1 MLAEYFVSPIRI
13 EEIRR
18 RPAGHLLEG
27 FTQELHQA
35 GYAQITARKHLR
47 AAEHLVH
54 WTGGRDIP
62 VSSLEERFIEEFS
75 QHLNLC
81 QCPGYGRSHRL
92 ELENGARLFIGY
104 LRRTGVRR
112 TPIYQERNE
121 KPTLL
126 VSFDRWMRQQRG
138 TCDATLCNYGL
149 DLRDMLKKLGEDP
162 ARFHAQALRSFVLER
177 TQRCGWA
184 TAKRCVTA
192 VRAFLRFLIADGR
205 CAAGLDASIPAF
217 AHWRLSALPRYLQSE
232 DVERVIASCDP
243 STPIGARNRAILLLL
258 ARLGLCA
265 GDIVQLRLD
274 DIDWKEAGIHV
285 AGKSRRQT
293 LLPLTQE
300 VGDAIVTYIKDGR
313 PPTDVEV
320 LFLRSRAPYRALADH
335 CAVSRIVAR
344 AFQQAGVSCP
354 SRGAAHVL
362 RHSVASSMLR
372 NGASLQEIAGVL
384 RHRSIMTTEI
394 YAKIDVV
401 ALRQIAQPW
410 PEVKPC

>member
-1 MLAEYFVSPIRI
+1 MLAEYFQSPIRI
-13 EEIRR
+13 EEIRGC
-18 RPAGHLLEG
+18 PAGQLLEG
-27 FTQELHQA
+27 FTRELHQA
-35 GYAQITARKHLR
+35 GYAQLTARRHLR
-47 AAEHLVH
+47 AAEHFVH
-54 WTGGRDIP
+54 WTSGRGIP
-62 VSSLEERFIEEFS
+62 VSALDERFIKEFS

-81 QCPGYGRSHRL
+81 RCAGYGRSHRQ
-92 ELENGARLFIGY
+92 ELENGVRLFIGY
-104 LRRTGVRR
+104 LRRTGVLT
-112 TPIYQERNE
+112 TPVNEEPIE

-126 VSFDRWMRQQRG
+126 VSFDSWMRQQRG
-138 TCDATLCNYGL
+138 TCDATLYNYGL
-149 DLRDMLKKLGEDP
+149 DLRDLLKDLGEDP
-162 ARFHAQALRSFVLER
+162 ARFHAQALRNFVLER

-184 TAKRCVTA
+184 AAKRCITA

-217 AHWRLSALPRYLQSE
+217 AHWRLSALPRCLQPE

-258 ARLGLCA
+258 ARLGLRA

-274 DIDWKEAGIHV
+274 DIDWKEAGIRV
-285 AGKSRRQT
+285 AGKSRRQA

-300 VGDAIVTYIKDGR
+300 MGDAIIAYIKDGR
-313 PPTDVEV
+313 PLTDTET

-335 CAVSRIVAR
+335 CAVSMIVAR
-344 AFQQAGVSCP
+344 AMHRAGVSCP

-384 RHRSIMTTEI
+384 RHRSIATTEI

>member
-1 MLAEYFVSPIRI
+1 M
-13 EEIRR
+13 
-18 RPAGHLLEG
+18 
-27 FTQELHQA
+27 
-35 GYAQITARKHLR
+35 
-47 AAEHLVH
+47 
-54 WTGGRDIP
+54 
-62 VSSLEERFIEEFS
+62 
-75 QHLNLC
+75 
-81 QCPGYGRSHRL
+81 
-92 ELENGARLFIGY
+92 ENGVRLFIGY
-104 LRRTGVRR
+104 LRRTGVLT
-112 TPIYQERNE
+112 TPLNEEPLE
-121 KPTLL
+121 KPTIL
-126 VSFDRWMRQQRG
+126 VSFDSWMRQQRG
-138 TCDATLCNYGL
+138 TCDATLYNYGL
-149 DLRDMLKKLGEDP
+149 DLRDLLKDLGEDP
-162 ARFHAQALRSFVLER
+162 ATFSAQALRNFVLKR

-184 TAKRCVTA
+184 AAKRCVTA

-258 ARLGLCA
+258 ARLGLRA
-265 GDIVQLRLD
+265 GDIVQLRMD
-274 DIDWKEAGIHV
+274 DIDWKKAGIRV
-285 AGKSRRQT
+285 AGKSRRQV

-300 VGDAIVTYIKDGR
+300 IGGAIITYIKDGR
-313 PPTDVEV
+313 PPTDTEA
-320 LFLRSRAPYRALADH
+320 LFIRSRAPYRELADH
-335 CAVSRIVAR
+335 CAVSMIVAR
-344 AFQQAGVSCP
+344 AMHRAGVSCP

-384 RHRSIMTTEI
+384 RHRSIATTEI